1 MASAQAPSLE
11 EEKPYTRMRTE
22 VDGKLYFSYADVH
35 EACSSCIDAIKAFNP
50 DVIVAI
56 GGGGFIPARMI
67 RTELKTVPILAV
79 SLELYDDKTDTARTE
94 VKKNQWFTEEPG
106 ECARSLLA
114 RLLASCFAPILTA
127 PIPVAGT
134 YGAIPRGRR
143 CLIVDEVDDSRRTL
157 EYAVKTL
164 QETNEPS
171 AIGAFVVHN
180 KKKPKRGSLPANVE
194 YFVGE
199 EVEDA
204 WVAYPWDAAKYK
216 GSIREHERKARICSG
231 KAAPSKGSVFI
242 FFLVAVGLPVLYFTT
257 ALVTPYGSA
266 PPPPKRGWW

>member
-1 MASAQAPSLE
+1 MPKLTTELPLISQINMAPR
-11 EEKPYTRMRTE
+11 KE

-35 EACSSCIDAIKAFNP
+35 EACSSCIDAIKAFKP

-94 VKKNQWFTEEPG
+94 VKKNQWFTEE
-106 ECARSLLA
+106 
-114 RLLASCFAPILTA
+114 
-127 PIPVAGT
+127 AGT
-134 YGAIPRGRR
+134 YGAMPRGGRV
-143 CLIVDEVDDSRRTL
+143 LIVDEVDDSRRTL

-171 AIGAFVVHN
+171 AVGVFVVHN
-180 KKKPKRGSLPANVE
+180 KKKEKHGSLPANVE

-231 KAAPSKGSVFI
+231 KAGRDSGDLGIIYFI
-242 FFLVAVGLPVLYFTT
+242 VAVGLPVLFLTSSM
-257 ALVTPYGSA
+257 VIPFGSL
-266 PPPPKRGWW
+266 PQPKRGWW